1 MPPPDSTN
9 DEAALIRPFLSPDR
23 AARFREVADRRTRYL
38 TIALEDLHH
47 SQNASAALRTAEA
60 FGLQTIHVVEAL
72 AAWRVHREI
81 ARSAEKWVE
90 VVRHADAPACLG
102 ALRAAGYRIVAASPA
117 PDAPPLAGLE
127 LRGPTAVLFGNELEG
142 LTPAFEAG
150 ADERFR
156 IPLRGF
162 VQSLNVS
169 VTVGIVLERL
179 VEGLGRLPRE
189 RWQLP
194 AAERE
199 RLILAWTRMGLR
211 SAGRILAAYRNG
223 TPPAR
228 TEAGRRASRSMP
240 KKGC

>member
-1 MPPPDSTN
+1 MTWTSA
-9 DEAALIRPFLSPDR
+9 EGIRL
-23 AARFREVADRRTRYL
+23 AARIDGLNGEGALDVLARAR
-38 TIALEDLHH
+38 ALEARGRKVAHVEVGEPDFP
-47 SQNASAALRTAEA
+47 TPP
-60 FGLQTIHVVEAL
+60 HVVEAG

-90 VVRHADAPACLG
+90 VVRHADARACLD

-142 LTPAFEAG
+142 LSPAFEAG

-169 VTVGIVLERL
+169 VTVGIALERL
-179 VEGLGRLPRE
+179 VGGLERLPRE

-223 TPPAR
+223 TAPAR
-228 TEAGRRASRSMP
+228 TKAGRRASRSMP